1 MSGQGIEGDCG
12 RDGEGRGSGRGSQH
26 RGAGDG
32 GANGR
37 VAIRP
42 SGVGGAGKARG
53 WKSKKEGF
61 LRLLPLCGWSLE
73 FAYKACGLLAWLYPE
88 RGEEIAGVI
97 AATGD

>member
-1 MSGQGIEGDCG
+1 MMERAKEVFDQALKVAEGIEEAGSGQGIEGDCG

-42 SGVGGAGKARG
+42 
-53 WKSKKEGF
+53 
-61 LRLLPLCGWSLE
+61 
-73 FAYKACGLLAWLYPE
+73 
-88 RGEEIAGVI
+88 
-97 AATGD
+97 